1 MATQE
6 YVLVNRER
14 LRSQINSGYMY
25 RLTWVCLEDFSIWEM
40 IVDEEY
46 RNYLQKGW
54 RNICTRDRYWGVYQ
68 NLHPTTRTSKQGY
81 GVLNADHA
89 AECIIPI
96 DSQSMACDVII
107 TAKAEYDRITADP
120 RTAHSETATVDQ
132 TIS

>member
-1 MATQE
+1 ME

-14 LRSQINSGYMY
+14 LRSQINQGYMY

-68 NLHPTTRTSKQGY
+68 GLHRTTRTSKQGY
-81 GVLNADHA
+81 GVLNADYA
-89 AECIIPI
+89 AELLIPI

-107 TAKAEYDRITADP
+107 TAKAEYDRIRSHPGITNFEA
-120 RTAHSETATVDQ
+120 ATVN
-132 TIS
+132 